1 MLCLLIQPI
10 HTAGMAVLE
19 AAGLEVKRASASS
32 MDVVA
37 REIGPAAAVITRN
50 AGLDRAAMDAAP
62 LLKVLG
68 NHGTGYDRVDIE
80 HASRIGLP
88 IANTPYA
95 NVQSV
100 AEHAI
105 SQMFAIAKRTREGD
119 RAVREGR
126 FDYRYTSDF
135 HELSNLT
142 LGIVGFGR
150 IGRRTA
156 EIAKLAFS
164 MRVLVHS
171 PSVPAAEIAAAGM
184 ESVTD
189 LDALL
194 EEADIVSLHQRLTP
208 ATLGQFDR
216 TRLAHMKRGAML
228 VNTARG
234 GLVDAASLIEVVE
247 SGHLVG
253 AAMDVFEPEPLP
265 VDHPYVAC
273 DRIVLSPHLGGAT
286 NEAMER
292 TAVETASQVVDVLQ
306 GRRPKWLVNGDIWN
320 RRR

>member
-1 MLCLLIQPI
+1 MLCLLTQPI
-10 HTAGMAVLE
+10 HQAGIAVLA
-19 AAGLEVKRASASS
+19 AAGLDVKLASS
-32 MDVVA
+32 SAMDVVA
-37 REIGPAAAVITRN
+37 NEIGAACAVITRN
-50 AGLDRAAMDAAP
+50 AGLDRTAMDAAP
-62 LLKVLG
+62 RLKVLG
-68 NHGTGYDRVDIE
+68 NHGSGYDRVDVA
-80 HASRIGLP
+80 HANRIGLP

-95 NVQSV
+95 NIQSV

-119 RAVREGR
+119 RAMREGR
-126 FDYRYTSDF
+126 YDYRYTPQF
-135 HELSNLT
+135 HELAQRT

-156 EIAKLAFS
+156 EIAKLAFG

-184 ESVTD
+184 ESVAD

-194 EEADIVSLHQRLTP
+194 EQADIVSLHQRLTP
-208 ATLGQFDR
+208 ATRGQFDR
-216 TRLAHMKRGAML
+216 ARLAHMKHGAML

-234 GLVDAASLIEVVE
+234 GLIEAEALIAAVE
-247 SGHLVG
+247 SGHLIG
-253 AAMDVFEPEPLP
+253 AAMDVFDPEPLP
-265 VDHPYVAC
+265 PDHPYIAC
-273 DRIVLSPHLGGAT
+273 DGIVLSPHLGGAT

-292 TAVETASQVVDVLQ
+292 TAVDAARQVVDVLQ
-306 GRRPKWLVNGDIWN
+306 GRRPEWLVNGEIWD